1 MYQWS
6 SCRHTFGSRKWWVLS
21 AGGWAMTGFPGYF
34 TKVVPS
40 RLTAMFWVWVNWSTS
55 RVRGSGSA

>member
-6 SCRHTFGSRKWWVLS
+6 SWRHTFGSRKWWVLS

-34 TKVVPS
+34 TKVVPVQDHE
-40 RLTAMFWVWVNWSTS
+40 LPEDAAAWLVHAMP
-55 RVRGSGSA
+55 GSG